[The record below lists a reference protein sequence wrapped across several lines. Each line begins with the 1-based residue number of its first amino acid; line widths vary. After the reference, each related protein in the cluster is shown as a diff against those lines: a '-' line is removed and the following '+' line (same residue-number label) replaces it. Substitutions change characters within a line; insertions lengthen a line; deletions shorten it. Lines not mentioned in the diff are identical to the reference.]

1 MYNAFRWIR
10 GSDIIL
16 LGYFLCFSHIYVP
29 QCKVVSLQS
38 SIKKAEVNL
47 QASNMK
53 VERLEEA
60 LTELLC
66 QVGDLVSI
74 AQNNSASSEDN
85 QVLHILPIKT

>member
-1 MYNAFRWIR
+1 MHFVEYEDLILFCWVIVYAFHTYMI
-10 GSDIIL
+10 
-16 LGYFLCFSHIYVP
+16 P

-53 VERLEEA
+53 AERLEEA

-74 AQNNSASSEDN
+74 VQSNSASSEDN
-85 QVLHILPIKT
+85 QVVHILPIKT